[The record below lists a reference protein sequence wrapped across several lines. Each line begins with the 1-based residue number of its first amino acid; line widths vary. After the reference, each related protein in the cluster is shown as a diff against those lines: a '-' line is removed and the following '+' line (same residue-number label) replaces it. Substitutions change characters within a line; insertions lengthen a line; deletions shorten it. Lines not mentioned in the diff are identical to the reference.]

1 MRWHRAN
8 EVQKPQP
15 ENTDMSQDS
24 THQEPESESE
34 ADERLTSR
42 DLLAVYR
49 GLWCRI
55 PERERQRMENIML
68 QWAPGNLTDAY
79 RKEMQDRESSP
90 DWKPSLGDFNRN
102 FCG

>member
-1 MRWHRAN
+1 M
-8 EVQKPQP
+8 
-15 ENTDMSQDS
+15 T
-24 THQEPESESE
+24 ESESNSE
-34 ADERLTSR
+34 SR
-42 DLLAVYR
+42 VKAVLNDDLLAVYR

-68 QWAPGNLTDAY
+68 QWAPRNLTDAY
-79 RKEMQDRESSP
+79 RKEMQERESSP